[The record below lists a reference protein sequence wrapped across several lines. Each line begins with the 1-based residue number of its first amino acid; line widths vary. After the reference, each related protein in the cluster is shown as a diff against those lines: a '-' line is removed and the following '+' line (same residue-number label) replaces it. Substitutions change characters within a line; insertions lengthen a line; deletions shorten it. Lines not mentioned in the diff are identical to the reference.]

1 MTSRASA
8 SSRSTSAR
16 MTRRIWSST
25 SAPIASRVCL
35 SASSSSWKWRCIE
48 LASYRTMSPLTSE
61 RSCLRQLGRPS
72 ARRPV
77 EPCHR
82 SPRSARACGSSG
94 APRLAA
100 LSNHVTAHLGALVPA
115 AARALLGSPPCR
127 TMSPLTSERSCLRQ
141 LGRSSARTTL
151 PEAPSD
157 VVLGPLV
164 HGLGEELRGGPE
176 LHQLAE
182 QEESRRVGHA
192 PRLLHVVRDDDD
204 GQVALELE
212 DQLLDARGGDRIE
225 RGARLVHQEH
235 FRLHGQRAGDAEA
248 LLLAPRESRPR
259 LGQAVLHL

>member
-48 LASYRTMSPLTSE
+48 SASYR
-61 RSCLRQLGRPS
+61 
-72 ARRPV
+72 A
-77 EPCHR
+77 
-82 SPRSARACGSSG
+82 
-94 APRLAA
+94 
-100 LSNHVTAHLGALVPA
+100 
-115 AARALLGSPPCR
+115 
-127 TMSPLTSERSCLRQ
+127 MSPLTSERSCLRQ

-248 LLLAPRESRPR
+248 LLLAPRQASAR
-259 LGQAVLHL
+259 LAQAVLHFLPQGGGVRR